1 MVSLPR
7 SLHWRIALAYTALI
21 FLSLGIV
28 SLYLVGF
35 VRDTYIANLQNSLH
49 RQALLVSERASLA
62 LAANS
67 QDEIG
72 QGSAADLQALAA
84 NLGGLAGARVTVIGM
99 DGAIVADSR
108 QAPSQLP
115 LQLGRDEV
123 RTALSQNGAAT
134 IGIGTP
140 LDPNATESML
150 YAVVP
155 IIAQDGGVPGGVV
168 GAVRVALPSSQVQ
181 PDINRIVVSIAVAAV
196 LVGLLSVGAG
206 YFIFRRTSR
215 SVRAVADG
223 ATRIAQGDLEHRVS
237 PISSDETQELAAA
250 FNAMADTIRRML
262 NDMSAESSKL
272 TAMLNTMEDGVVVIE
287 ADGRITLMNS
297 AAEWLL
303 GVSARDAVGARLVEA
318 LRDHEIQQVAA
329 LSLTSGQLR
338 QAEVELLP
346 HRRFLNA
353 IATPLGGDSS
363 GILLTLHDLT
373 ANRQVEN
380 TLREFVTNVSHELRS
395 PLASVKIMVETLED
409 GALESR
415 PTAQDYLQRI
425 NRELDRMNAIVE
437 DLLELSRLESGQQL
451 PSLMPLDL
459 SALVNEVVSEYRDRT
474 ADGVSLRVDA
484 PDDPAFALG
493 DGGKLRQAM
502 VNLLDNA
509 LKNTA
514 AGSVT
519 VSIES
524 DADKHAVHVRDT
536 GSGIAREHL
545 PHVFE
550 RFYKVDR
557 ARRDGGSG
565 LGLAIVRQ
573 IIQAHGGEVSVQSE
587 EGAGSTFRFTVA
599 RAWLED

>member
-49 RQALLVSERASLA
+49 RQALLVSERASVA

-67 QDEIG
+67 QGEIA
-72 QGSAADLQALAA
+72 QGSAAELQALTAD
-84 NLGGLAGARVTVIGM
+84 LGALAGTRVTVIGI
-99 DGAIVADSR
+99 DGAIVAASR

-115 LQLGRDEV
+115 LQLGRDDV
-123 RTALSQNGAAT
+123 RAALSQNGTAT
-134 IGIGTP
+134 IGVGTP
-140 LDPNATESML
+140 LEPNATESML

-353 IATPLGGDSS
+353 IATPLGGDSNS
-363 GILLTLHDLT
+363 ILLTLHDLT

-415 PTAQDYLQRI
+415 PTARDYLQRI

-484 PDDPAFALG
+484 PVEPAFALG

-524 DADKHAVHVRDT
+524 DEDKHAVHVRDT

>member
-1 MVSLPR
+1 MIRLPR

-21 FLSLGIV
+21 FMSLGIV

-35 VRDTYIANLQNSLH
+35 VRDTYIANLQNSLR
-49 RQALLVSERASLA
+49 RQALLVSDSISDMTPLPSGAIVDIETEFQAYISNFEQTARVTIIKTDGSVLADSLRPPPQLPSQLGRSEMRAVLS
-62 LAANS
+62 
-67 QDEIG
+67 
-72 QGSAADLQALAA
+72 QGSASVH
-84 NLGGLAGARVTVIGM
+84 GAG
-99 DGAIVADSR
+99 
-108 QAPSQLP
+108 P
-115 LQLGRDEV
+115 
-123 RTALSQNGAAT
+123 
-134 IGIGTP
+134 P
-140 LDPNATESML
+140 LDDSFDEEML
-150 YAVVP
+150 YAIAP
-155 IIAQDGGVPGGVV
+155 ITSEGSVA
-168 GAVRVALPSSQVQ
+168 GAVRVAAPSSQVQ
-181 PDINRIVVSIAVAAV
+181 PDINRLVARIAVAAA
-196 LVGLLSVGAG
+196 LVSLLSVGAG
-206 YFIFRRTSR
+206 YLIFRRTSR

-223 ATRIAQGDLEHRVS
+223 ANRFAQGDLGHRVS

-303 GVSARDAVGARLVEA
+303 GVSARDAVGARLAEA
-318 LRDHEIQQVAA
+318 LRDHEIQQVAT

-338 QAEVELLP
+338 QAEVELLH

-353 IATPLGGDSS
+353 IATPLGGDSNS
-363 GILLTLHDLT
+363 ILLTLHDLT

-415 PTAQDYLQRI
+415 PTARDFLQRI

-459 SALVNEVVSEYRDRT
+459 SALVNEVVREYRDRT

-484 PDDPAFALG
+484 PGEPAFALG

-509 LKNTA
+509 LKNTP

-519 VSIES
+519 VSIENHE
-524 DADKHAVHVRDT
+524 DKHSVHVRDT

-573 IIQAHGGEVSVQSE
+573 IVQAHGGEVSVESE

-599 RAWLED
+599 RAKLED

>member
-1 MVSLPR
+1 MVRLPR

-21 FLSLGIV
+21 FVTMGVV
-28 SLYLVGF
+28 SVYLVSF
-35 VRDTYIANLQNSLH
+35 VRESYITNLQASLH
-49 RQALLVSERASLA
+49 TQARLVSDRVS
-62 LAANS
+62 
-67 QDEIG
+67 DETPTAVPIG
-72 QGSAADLQALAA
+72 FIRQVEAELQASVSSFGQIAD
-84 NLGGLAGARVTVIGM
+84 ARVTVIKA
-99 DGAIVADSR
+99 DGNVIADSL
-108 QAPSQLP
+108 QSPAQLP
-115 LQLGRDEV
+115 SPLGRDEV
-123 RTALSQNGAAT
+123 RATLSQGSA
-134 IGIGTP
+134 GSVGVGP
-140 LDPNATESML
+140 SLDDNFDNEML
-150 YAVVP
+150 YAIAP
-155 IIAQDGGVPGGVV
+155 IARGDEVV
-168 GAVRVALPSSQVQ
+168 GAVRVAVPLSQVQ
-181 PDINRIVVSIAVAAV
+181 PDISRLIASIVVAAV
-196 LVGLLSVGAG
+196 LVELLSVGAG

-223 ATRIAQGDLEHRVS
+223 ATRFAQGDLGHRVS

-250 FNAMADTIRRML
+250 FNSMADTIRRML

-318 LRDHEIQQVAA
+318 LRDHEIQQVAT

-338 QAEVELLP
+338 QAEVELLH

-353 IATPLGGDSS
+353 IATPLGGDSNS
-363 GILLTLHDLT
+363 ILLTLHDLT

-409 GALESR
+409 GALENR
-415 PTAQDYLQRI
+415 PTARDYLQRI

-459 SALVNEVVSEYRDRT
+459 SALVNEVVWEYRGRT

-484 PDDPAFALG
+484 PGYPAFALG

-519 VSIES
+519 VFIES
-524 DADKHAVHVRDT
+524 DEDKHAVHVRDT

-565 LGLAIVRQ
+565 LGLAIVQQ
-573 IIQAHGGEVSVQSE
+573 IVQAHGGEVSVQSE
-587 EGAGSTFRFTVA
+587 EGIGSTFRFTVA